1 MATSAVPAAIDALLA
16 ILRAAPA
23 LAGVDIV
30 DGPPTGDMS
39 AEDIVAVGWQPDG
52 EEAAASLVQEF
63 AYAGARRRDEEFVI
77 SCWLESWTGDTDVR
91 ARRVRA
97 FELLAVVEDA
107 VRASDAAP
115 EAPTLGGAVLWAHL
129 TAGTLRQSSTD
140 QGVRVGVAFSVA
152 CRARI

>member
-23 LAGVDIV
+23 LADVDII

-39 AEDIVAVGWQPDG
+39 AADIVAVGWQPDG
-52 EEAAASLVQEF
+52 EDAVSLVQEF

-77 SCWLESWTGDTDVR
+77 SCWLESWTGDSDV
-91 ARRVRA
+91 ASRRTRA

-107 VRASDAAP
+107 LRASDAAP

-129 TAGTLRQSSTD
+129 TAGTLRQVNTD

>member
-23 LAGVDIV
+23 LAGVDII

-39 AEDIVAVGWQPDG
+39 AADLVAVGWQPDDG
-52 EEAAASLVQEF
+52 EAAVLAQEF

-77 SCWLESWTGDTDVR
+77 SCWLESWTGDNDVA

-107 VRASDAAP
+107 LRASDAAP
-115 EAPTLGGAVLWAHL
+115 EAPTLGGTVLWAHL
-129 TAGTLRQSSTD
+129 TAGTLRQVNTD
-140 QGVRVGVAFSVA
+140 QGVKAGLAFSVA

>member
-16 ILRAAPA
+16 VLRAAPA
-23 LAGVDIV
+23 LADVEVI

-39 AEDIVAVGWQPDG
+39 AADIVAVGWQPDG
-52 EEAAASLVQEF
+52 DEAATMAQDF

-77 SCWLESWTGDTDVR
+77 SCWLESWTGDSDAR
-91 ARRVRA
+91 ARRARA
-97 FELLAVVEDA
+97 FALLAVVEDA
-107 VRASDAAP
+107 LRASDTAP

-129 TAGTLRQSSTD
+129 TAGTLRQVYTD
-140 QGVRVGVAFSVA
+140 QGVKAGLSFSVS

>member
-23 LAGVDIV
+23 LAGVEVI

-39 AEDIVAVGWQPDG
+39 AADLVAVGWQPDDG
-52 EEAAASLVQEF
+52 EAATLAQNF

-77 SCWLESWTGDTDVR
+77 SCWLESWTGDSDVA
-91 ARRVRA
+91 ARRTRA

-107 VRASDAAP
+107 LRASDVAP
-115 EAPTLGGAVLWAHL
+115 EAPTLGGTVLWAQL
-129 TAGTLRQSSTD
+129 SAGSLRQSFTD
-140 QGVRVGVAFSVA
+140 QGVKAGIAWSVA